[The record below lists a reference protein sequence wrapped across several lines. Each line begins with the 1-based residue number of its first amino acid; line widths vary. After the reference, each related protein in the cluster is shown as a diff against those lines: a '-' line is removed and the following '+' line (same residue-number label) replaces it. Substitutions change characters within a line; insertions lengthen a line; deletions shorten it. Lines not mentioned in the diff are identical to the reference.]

1 LAVRIRCAVEA
12 LPFES
17 PKLSAT
23 AVLTAEDFADRV
35 EKAIVRS
42 GAKMIEAK
50 VARAVG
56 KG

>member
-12 LPFES
+12 LPFE